1 MDAEVSGARA
11 VPRQAF
17 ATRIAMS
24 DTENGE
30 LLMTI
35 EASDRPGLLLAI
47 TRSLFRAG
55 VQIVASEATTEGGRV
70 VDRFTIVEID
80 GSPVSEKR
88 RRSLQTDVLAAVDAV
103 ARGPSSRI
111 DNCSDPAWGMLEGSM
126 RLPSTTTRARRPVS
140 CPAAARRLRPRGLP
154 ASDRGRVSEVVDFL
168 CHVSHRLERATHLV
182 RQPVGFEEE
191 HVRGVLLMETRR
203 PNRVRRV
210 HPEVDRVREL
220 LKDRR
225 DDARSP
231 GGTEHELDVA
241 RAVPPRSSATSTTAF
256 ACPVRWRSVRPG
268 PDRTCS
274 PFRAPSR
281 SHPSRR

>member
-1 MDAEVSGARA
+1 MRDGSASTDRTTFAATMPERYRETFDAVAVAQHAAIVGRRGRLPAHLEVCARLPAGVTIVCVVADDRPGLLSRIAASLVIHSMDILSAQAYTRVSTAGTGEAVDFLWLRRIGQGGPPLSDLECERIADVLRALVTGERSMDAEVSGARA
-11 VPRQAF
+11 APRQAF

-103 ARGPSSRI
+103 ARGPS
-111 DNCSDPAWGMLEGSM
+111 
-126 RLPSTTTRARRPVS
+126 
-140 CPAAARRLRPRGLP
+140 
-154 ASDRGRVSEVVDFL
+154 
-168 CHVSHRLERATHLV
+168 
-182 RQPVGFEEE
+182 
-191 HVRGVLLMETRR
+191 
-203 PNRVRRV
+203 
-210 HPEVDRVREL
+210 
-220 LKDRR
+220 
-225 DDARSP
+225 
-231 GGTEHELDVA
+231 
-241 RAVPPRSSATSTTAF
+241 PPR
-256 ACPVRWRSVRPG
+256 
-268 PDRTCS
+268 
-274 PFRAPSR
+274 
-281 SHPSRR
+281 